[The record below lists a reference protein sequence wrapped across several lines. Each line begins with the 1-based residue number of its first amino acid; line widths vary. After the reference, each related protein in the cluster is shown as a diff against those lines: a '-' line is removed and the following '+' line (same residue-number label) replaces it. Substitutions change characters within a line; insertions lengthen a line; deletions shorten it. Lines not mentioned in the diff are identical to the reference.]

1 MKQGLMGVLA
11 GTAAAV
17 LLMGA
22 ADAPSDRLK
31 DPAREA
37 RARVLFQQLRCVV
50 CQNESIDDSEADL
63 AQDLRRIVRTQIGEG
78 RSDDQVRAFL
88 VQRYGQFILLQ
99 PPLSPGNAALWLTPL
114 ALVLAGGAYVWARSR
129 APQPEEAALTAE
141 EERALGRLQ
150 GAEPGANRART
161 DG

>member
-1 MKQGLMGVLA
+1 MRRGLA
-11 GTAAAV
+11 GVFAVMAASAM
-17 LLMGA
+17 LIGA
-22 ADAPSDRLK
+22 ADDPADRLK
-31 DPAREA
+31 NPAEESRA
-37 RARVLFQQLRCVV
+37 RALFQQLRCVV

-63 AQDLRRIVRTQIGEG
+63 AQDLRRIVRGQIAQG

-88 VQRYGQFILLQ
+88 VQRYGQFILLK

-114 ALVLAGGAYVWARSR
+114 VLVLAGGAYVWARSR